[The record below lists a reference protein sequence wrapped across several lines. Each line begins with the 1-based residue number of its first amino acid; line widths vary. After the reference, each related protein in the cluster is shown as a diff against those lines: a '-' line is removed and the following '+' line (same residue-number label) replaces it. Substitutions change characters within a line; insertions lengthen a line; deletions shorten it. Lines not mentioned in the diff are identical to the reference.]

1 METREKPERE
11 INLMELFWD
20 ILLGWRQV
28 VCFGILF
35 ALLVSGMKYFLS
47 VRSYQASQNINVE
60 EAKEA
65 LKTEELDKLED
76 AQEIQIRIDDY
87 EKYMEKSALMQINP
101 YEKPVIQLQYYVESD
116 YIINYT
122 KDSKRDYTNEVTSL
136 YCNYI
141 SSGEMAQRVIEEAGL
156 SVSKEDFMELF
167 QVSQPS
173 TGTIY
178 ISISYTD
185 AGKLQDISNVV
196 KSLLQQKSPELQKIG
211 SHTLKVVNESQNVV
225 VDTALIERKETIAN
239 TVTSL
244 KSQLQSLKNGMSDE
258 QTAIFKA
265 ELEEI
270 RGEKEDDEEE
280 PGFSIKFVILGALV
294 GIFLTCA
301 WIACKML
308 FAVKLQDSGEIR
320 SMFGIRLF
328 GEISI
333 SSERKRLLS
342 VVDKWILAVK
352 NRRKKSMTLEK
363 QMKVVAANIALS
375 CRQQGIDCIYMTGS
389 EYEKIDTEVL
399 GRIKKELTAQ
409 GVKVKEGENM
419 FYDAVSLQNGIEVGN
434 ILFVEQKGLSIYD
447 EIFNEVNLVTEQKG
461 NILGAII
468 FG

>member
-328 GEISI
+328 GEITI
-333 SSERKRLLS
+333 SSERKRFLS

-399 GRIKKELTAQ
+399 GKIKKELTAQ

-461 NILGAII
+461 NILGAVI

>member
-20 ILLGWRQV
+20 ILLGWRQI

-47 VRSYQASQNINVE
+47 VRSYQALKNINVE
-60 EAKEA
+60 EAKEG
-65 LKTEELDKLED
+65 LKTEELEKLED
-76 AQEIQIRIDDY
+76 AQEVQIRIDDY

-141 SSGEMAQRVIEEAGL
+141 SSGEMAQKVIEEAEL

-225 VDTALIERKETIAN
+225 VDTSLIERKETIAN
-239 TVTSL
+239 TVTLL
-244 KSQLQSLKNGMSDE
+244 KSQLQTLKNGMSDE
-258 QTAIFKA
+258 QTVIFKA
-265 ELEEI
+265 ELEQI
-270 RGEKEDDEEE
+270 RGGKEEDEEE

-294 GIFLTCA
+294 GIFLACA

-308 FAVKLQDSGEIR
+308 FAVKLQNSGEIR

-328 GEISI
+328 GEIAI
-333 SSERKRLLS
+333 SSEKKRFLS
-342 VVDKWILAVK
+342 VIDKWILAIK
-352 NRRKKSMTLEK
+352 NRRKKSMSMEK
-363 QMKVVAANIALS
+363 QMKVVAANVALS
-375 CRQQGIDCIYMTGS
+375 CRQQGIECIYMTGS

-399 GRIKKELTAQ
+399 GKIKKELISQ

-447 EIFNEVNLVTEQKG
+447 EIFNEINLVTEQKG
-461 NILGAII
+461 NILGAVI

>member
-20 ILLGWRQV
+20 ILLGWRQI

-47 VRSYQASQNINVE
+47 VRSYQALKNINVE
-60 EAKEA
+60 EAKEG
-65 LKTEELDKLED
+65 LKTEELEKLED
-76 AQEIQIRIDDY
+76 AQEVQIRIDDY

-141 SSGEMAQRVIEEAGL
+141 SSGEMAQKVIEEAEL

-225 VDTALIERKETIAN
+225 VDTSLIERKETIAN
-239 TVTSL
+239 TVTLL
-244 KSQLQSLKNGMSDE
+244 KSQLQTLKNGMSDE
-258 QTAIFKA
+258 QTVIFKA
-265 ELEEI
+265 ELEQI
-270 RGEKEDDEEE
+270 RGGKEEDEEE

-294 GIFLTCA
+294 GIFLACA

-308 FAVKLQDSGEIR
+308 FAVKLQNSGEIR

-328 GEISI
+328 GEIAI
-333 SSERKRLLS
+333 SSEKKRFLS
-342 VVDKWILAVK
+342 VIDKWILAIK
-352 NRRKKSMTLEK
+352 NRRKKSMSMEK
-363 QMKVVAANIALS
+363 QMKVVAANVALS
-375 CRQQGIDCIYMTGS
+375 CRQQGIECIYMTGS

-399 GRIKKELTAQ
+399 GKIKKELISQ

-447 EIFNEVNLVTEQKG
+447 EIGRAHV
-461 NILGAII
+461 
-468 FG
+468 

>member
-20 ILLGWRQV
+20 ILLGWRQI

-47 VRSYQASQNINVE
+47 VRSYQALKNINVE
-60 EAKEA
+60 EAKEG
-65 LKTEELDKLED
+65 LKTEELEKLED

-141 SSGEMAQRVIEEAGL
+141 SSGEMAQKVIEEAEL

-225 VDTALIERKETIAN
+225 VDTSLIERKETIAN
-239 TVTSL
+239 TVTLL
-244 KSQLQSLKNGMSDE
+244 KSQLQTLKNGMSDE
-258 QTAIFKA
+258 QTVIFKA
-265 ELEEI
+265 ELEQI
-270 RGEKEDDEEE
+270 RGGKEEDEEE

-294 GIFLTCA
+294 GIFLACA

-308 FAVKLQDSGEIR
+308 FAVKLQNSGEIR

-328 GEISI
+328 GEIAI
-333 SSERKRLLS
+333 SSEKKRFLS
-342 VVDKWILAVK
+342 VIDKWILAIK
-352 NRRKKSMTLEK
+352 NRRKKSMSMEK
-363 QMKVVAANIALS
+363 QMKVVAANVALS
-375 CRQQGIDCIYMTGS
+375 CRQQGIECIYMTGS

-399 GRIKKELTAQ
+399 GKIKKELISQ

-447 EIFNEVNLVTEQKG
+447 EIFNEINLVTEQKG
-461 NILGAII
+461 NILGAVI